1 MSAVIQSTNA
11 LDYPAAVRRA
21 MGLADFE
28 RGTHSP
34 GHSTFHLERISRLL
48 ERLGNPHLSVPTVHV
63 AGTKGKGSTAAMI
76 TSILSAAGMRVGLY
90 TSPSLH
96 TVTER
101 VRVGTE
107 PIGQEEFA
115 SLVERMWPDVEW
127 VGERGGHGPLMY
139 FEFLTALAFQHF
151 SETNA
156 DFQVIEVGLGGRLDA
171 TNVVQPAVS
180 VITSISLDHTAVLG
194 DTIPLIAAEKAGIIK
209 SGVPVV
215 VAPQDEAAL
224 ETVRGIAA
232 ERGSPVAD
240 VGNALSWRSHH
251 ADLDG
256 QTFTV
261 CGMRDTYEVSLP
273 LIGDYQ
279 QENAA
284 TAIAAAETLID
295 GGYTLTKA
303 NILDG
308 LRNVRWPGRF
318 QTLRRDGPP
327 VIADGAHNPYSM
339 RRFVNALARH
349 IDYEHLFVVF
359 GAVSG
364 HSAVGMLEELAALD
378 PTVIAVQS
386 RHPKAATVEEIAEA
400 ASTAGVSAVMEYGG
414 VGVATRRAL
423 ALATRKDAVIGTGS
437 LSVVGEMIEELEGV
451 TPELYPYL
459 KGVKRHNGRQG

>member
-1 MSAVIQSTNA
+1 MSVAIPSTNK
-11 LDYPAAVRRA
+11 LDYPAAVRLA

-34 GHSTFHLERISRLL
+34 GHSTFHLERITRLL
-48 ERLGNPHLSVPTVHV
+48 ERLGNPHLAVQTVHV

-76 TSILSAAGMRVGLY
+76 SSILSASGMRVGLY

-101 VRVGTE
+101 VRVGME
-107 PIGQEEFA
+107 PIGQEDFA
-115 SLVERMWPDVEW
+115 DLVERMWPEVEW
-127 VGERGGHGPLMY
+127 VGEHGGYGPLMY

-151 SETNA
+151 SETHA

-171 TNVVQPAVS
+171 TNVVHPAVS
-180 VITSISLDHTAVLG
+180 VITSISLDHTSVLG
-194 DTIPLIAAEKAGIIK
+194 DTIPLIAAEKAGIVK
-209 SGVPVV
+209 PGVPVV

-224 ETVRGIAA
+224 ETIRRIAD
-232 ERGSPVAD
+232 ERGSPMVD
-240 VGNALSWRSHH
+240 VGHDLSWEPQH

-256 QTFTV
+256 QAFTV
-261 CGMRDTYEVSLP
+261 NGLNDIYEVTIP
-273 LIGDYQ
+273 LIGEYQ
-279 QENAA
+279 QENSA
-284 TAIAAAETLID
+284 TAIAATETLINK
-295 GGYTLTKA
+295 GYPLTRSD
-303 NILDG
+303 ILDG

-318 QTLRRDGPP
+318 QVLRRGGPQ
-327 VIADGAHNPYSM
+327 VIADGAHNPYSI
-339 RRFVNALARH
+339 RRFVEALARH
-349 IDYEHLFVVF
+349 VDFEHPFIVF

-400 ASTAGVSAVMEYGG
+400 AQAAGVSTVMEHGG

-423 ALATRKDAVIGTGS
+423 ALATKGDVVVGTGS
-437 LSVVGEMIEELEGV
+437 LSVVGEMIEELEGIE
-451 TPELYPYL
+451 PELYPYL
-459 KGVKRHNGRQG
+459 KGVKRRNGR